1 MQRGMIKPII
11 NIGCQAI
18 FKLMFA
24 IASLKVVAFYVGPS
38 GMAVVGQIQAFLQIL
53 SAGASS
59 VTTTGVVKLIAE
71 NKIPKERALQSSLV
85 LLTAFSFS
93 FFLVLLFT
101 NNVISDFFLQ
111 GEWSRAL
118 LLLPLGA
125 FFLGLNNLFVSYFN
139 GCQKYNEY
147 FWFSVIT
154 ALLTTLATCALAFS
168 FGKSGAIYS
177 IALAPVVAGLCV
189 LILPA
194 RFRLP
199 KLNLIN
205 LDIKTI
211 KVLLSYSFMALG
223 SVIIVYGVQIALRDY
238 ISISGSMAE
247 AGVWYAAT
255 RLSDIY
261 MGICSVLFSTL
272 LLPKYSSQ
280 ENSDLAR
287 LVLKVGGAAFGFVLL
302 MIGSVALFADFAV
315 FLVYGDAFT
324 MAAGVIKIYVIGDA
338 LKCLSW
344 VFLYIML
351 AKQHVKFYLAYEVFS
366 ALLYLAFCVI
376 FFRLYGFEN
385 MAFGYVVQG
394 SISLLAVLI
403 WFLAGKYKTSQ
414 SDKKDKYDPV

>member
-11 NIGCQAI
+11 NIGFQAI
-18 FKLMFA
+18 FKLIFA
-24 IASLKVVAFYVGPS
+24 IASLKVVAFYVGPN

-71 NKIPKERALQSSLV
+71 DKTPKERALQSSLV

-93 FFLVLLFT
+93 FFLILLFADD
-101 NNVISDFFLQ
+101 VISNFFLQ
-111 GEWSRAL
+111 GEWGRAL

-154 ALLTTLATCALAFS
+154 ALLTALSTCALAIS

-177 IALAPVVAGLCV
+177 IALAPVIAGLFV
-189 LILPA
+189 LLLPA

-199 KLNLIN
+199 KFNLMV

-223 SVIIVYGVQIALRDY
+223 SVIVVYGVQIALRDY
-238 ISISGSMAE
+238 IAINGSLAE

-272 LLPKYSSQ
+272 LLPKYSSE
-280 ENSDLAR
+280 ENSNLTR
-287 LVLKVGGAAFGFVLL
+287 MVLKVGGVAFGFVL
-302 MIGSVALFADFAV
+302 MMVASIILFADFAIS
-315 FLVYGDAFT
+315 LVYGDAFSK
-324 MAAGVIKIYVIGDA
+324 AAGVMKVYVVGDG

-344 VFLYIML
+344 VFLYIMI
-351 AKQHVKFYLAYEVFS
+351 AKQHVKFYIAYEVFS
-366 ALLYLAFCVI
+366 ALLYLAFCVM
-376 FFRLYGFEN
+376 FFRFYGFQN
-385 MAFGYVVQG
+385 MAFGYVLQG
-394 SISLLAVLI
+394 GISLFVVLI
-403 WFLAGKYKTSQ
+403 WFFAGKYKTSQ
-414 SDKKDKYDPV
+414 SDKKDRYDPV

>member
-1 MQRGMIKPII
+1 MIKPII
-11 NIGCQAI
+11 NIGFQAI
-18 FKLMFA
+18 FKLIFA
-24 IASLKVVAFYVGPS
+24 IASLKVVAFYVGPN

-71 NKIPKERALQSSLV
+71 DKTPKERALQSSLV

-93 FFLVLLFT
+93 FFLILLFADD
-101 NNVISDFFLQ
+101 VISNFFLQ
-111 GEWSRAL
+111 GEWGRAL

-154 ALLTTLATCALAFS
+154 ALLTALSTCALAIS

-177 IALAPVVAGLCV
+177 IALAPVIAGLFV
-189 LILPA
+189 LLLPA

-199 KLNLIN
+199 KFNLMV

-223 SVIIVYGVQIALRDY
+223 SVIVVYGVQIALRDY
-238 ISISGSMAE
+238 IAINGSLAE

-272 LLPKYSSQ
+272 LLPKYSSE
-280 ENSDLAR
+280 ENSNLTR
-287 LVLKVGGAAFGFVLL
+287 MVLKVGGVAFGFVL
-302 MIGSVALFADFAV
+302 MMVASIILFADFAIS
-315 FLVYGDAFT
+315 LVYGDAFSK
-324 MAAGVIKIYVIGDA
+324 AAGVMKVYVVGDG

-344 VFLYIML
+344 VFLYIMI
-351 AKQHVKFYLAYEVFS
+351 AKQHVKFYIAYEVFS
-366 ALLYLAFCVI
+366 ALLYLAFCVM
-376 FFRLYGFEN
+376 FFRFYGFQN
-385 MAFGYVVQG
+385 MAFGYVLQG
-394 SISLLAVLI
+394 GISLFVVLI
-403 WFLAGKYKTSQ
+403 WFFAGKYKTSQ
-414 SDKKDKYDPV
+414 SDKKDRYDPV

>member
-71 NKIPKERALQSSLV
+71 DKIPKERALQSSLV

-154 ALLTTLATCALAFS
+154 ALLTTLATCVLAFS

-199 KLNLIN
+199 KLNLIS

-315 FLVYGDAFT
+315 FLVYGDAFN
-324 MAAGVIKIYVIGDA
+324 MATGVIRIYVLGDA

-344 VFLYIML
+344 VFLYIMI